1 MDWLAAVVLRL
12 AELGPWAPFIFIA
25 LYVVA
30 AVTLAPAFLLTV
42 AAGALFGVWR
52 GTLFVFIGAVLG
64 ASAAYAVSVRLTR
77 LPFLSWLDRDRR
89 VIIVRQAVAGEGAWV
104 QFLLRLSPLVPFN
117 LLNYALGLSHVRF
130 RDFLVASVGMLPAIV
145 MYTYY
150 GKVVGDVAALAAG
163 VAPPRG
169 PEYYLLLTVGLVTT
183 VLSATLITRAAK
195 RAIEEQKRGAASDR
209 GAGTS
214 AAAEPRTR
222 EPGRARRG

>member
-1 MDWLAAVVLRL
+1 MDWVTAVVLRL
-12 AELGPWAPFIFIA
+12 AELGPWAPFIFIV
-25 LYVVA
+25 LYVAA

-64 ASAAYAVSVRLTR
+64 ASAAFAVSVRLTR
-77 LPFLSWLDRDRR
+77 LSFLSWLDSDPR
-89 VIIVRQAVAGEGAWV
+89 VIVVRQAVAGQGAWV

-117 LLNYALGLSHVRF
+117 LLNYALGLSHVRY

-150 GKVVGDVAALAAG
+150 GKVVGDVAELAAG

-169 PEYYLLLTVGLVTT
+169 MEYYTLLAVGLITT
-183 VLSATLITRAAK
+183 VLATTLITRAAR
-195 RAIEEQKRGAASDR
+195 RAMDQQK
-209 GAGTS
+209 S
-214 AAAEPRTR
+214 AA
-222 EPGRARRG
+222 RAKEVEGGVSGNARGK